1 MRREFI
7 TKSTS
12 GGCGQF
18 ETSPEEIEQEML
30 TALCERRQTDRLKTN
45 YRVDVPAIY
54 YVAGSTSINVLL
66 LSFQSFDVDVG
77 LVMRTC
83 YALCLVDLLCLM
95 FSGSFLRSNVDPFK
109 IRFPFIFYDHNIWFI
124 IGDVNVC
131 GQTFVMIATV
141 VCNEYYLVFPVL
153 V

>member
-45 YRVDVPAIY
+45 YRVDGPCTHVCLCAS
-54 YVAGSTSINVLL
+54 VHACVHVWT
-66 LSFQSFDVDVG
+66 
-77 LVMRTC
+77 RTC
-83 YALCLVDLLCLM
+83 ARVSNNVKCYFLLFKPHLSVFNGYYIAGPSQTDTQEEQCDRDEPDA
-95 FSGSFLRSNVDPFK
+95 SLRTRGTASDDRQSHRRDQAV
-109 IRFPFIFYDHNIWFI
+109 R
-124 IGDVNVC
+124 G
-131 GQTFVMIATV
+131 
-141 VCNEYYLVFPVL
+141 L
-153 V
+153 

>member
-45 YRVDVPAIY
+45 YRVD
-54 YVAGSTSINVLL
+54 
-66 LSFQSFDVDVG
+66 DDDD
-77 LVMRTC
+77 
-83 YALCLVDLLCLM
+83 YADLVDYVICDFKALL
-95 FSGSFLRSNVDPFK
+95 
-109 IRFPFIFYDHNIWFI
+109 FP
-124 IGDVNVC
+124 
-131 GQTFVMIATV
+131 
-141 VCNEYYLVFPVL
+141 
-153 V
+153 

>member
-45 YRVDVPAIY
+45 YRVD
-54 YVAGSTSINVLL
+54 SSLCKL
-66 LSFQSFDVDVG
+66 FQSICDATVKHLVTMRHGDRCLLKTWFRHSGRVYIVG
-77 LVMRTC
+77 VKGEPGSDSATGRDGAPGRDGRDGLPGFNVRLCVRVRT
-83 YALCLVDLLCLM
+83 
-95 FSGSFLRSNVDPFK
+95 SLRS
-109 IRFPFIFYDHNIWFI
+109 
-124 IGDVNVC
+124 
-131 GQTFVMIATV
+131 TFRRH
-141 VCNEYYLVFPVL
+141 CRPS
-153 V
+153 